1 MLTKIVGKMTVEK
14 EWLEKKLKNLG
25 LSDKKQ
31 LIEPKL
37 ENLSVSQ
44 QCGLLNLNRSTF
56 YWLCC
61 RTLLSP
67 IGCD

>member
-14 EWLEKKLKNLG
+14 EWLEKKLKSLG

-37 ENLSVSQ
+37 DSLSLTQ
-44 QCGLLNLNRSTF
+44 QCALLGHQAWAL
-56 YWLCC
+56 
-61 RTLLSP
+61 
-67 IGCD
+67 